1 MSSSR
6 QTNNFQD
13 ASAQQMRGAHAAPKR
28 KGKRPAVIALSV
40 LLVVLIAVG
49 VGGFAYVAWQQG
61 EMDRA
66 AQQQANTPEPATPEQ
81 VQPAQP
87 EDSRVQ
93 NPINFAELK
102 EQNPEVYAWIYV
114 PGTDVNL
121 PVVQSTTDDNFYL
134 NHNIDGDYAVEGAI
148 YSQSMNAA
156 DFSDP
161 VTVLYGHNLVNGS
174 MFSTLHYFENED
186 FFAQHDTMY
195 IYTIGHMLTYKVV
208 SAYQYDDR
216 HILNSFDFSDPSVVR
231 TYFDHVMA
239 PNSLVEN
246 VRQGVTLQTT
256 DKIVQLSTCTDTVNH
271 TDTRY
276 LVTGVLTDDQPTY

>member
-195 IYTIGHMLTYKVV
+195 IYTIGHILTYKVV
-208 SAYQYDDR
+208 SAYQYDNR
-216 HILNSFDFSDPSVVR
+216 HILNSFDFSDPSMVR
-231 TYFDHVMA
+231 TYFDYVMA

-246 VRQGVTLQTT
+246 VRQGVTLQIT

>member
-195 IYTIGHMLTYKVV
+195 IYSIGHILTYKVV

-231 TYFDHVMA
+231 TYFDYVMA

>member
-195 IYTIGHMLTYKVV
+195 IYTIGHILTYKVV

-231 TYFDHVMA
+231 TYFDYVMA

>member
-6 QTNNFQD
+6 QTNTPQD

-28 KGKRPAVIALSV
+28 KGKRPAIIALSV
-40 LLVVLIAVG
+40 LLVALIGVG

-61 EMDRA
+61 EMGRA

-195 IYTIGHMLTYKVV
+195 IYTLGHILTYKVV

-231 TYFDHVMA
+231 TYFDYVMA

>member
-81 VQPAQP
+81 VRPAQP

-102 EQNPEVYAWIYV
+102 ERNPEAYAWIYV

-134 NHNIDGDYAVEGAI
+134 NHNIDGNYAAEGAI
-148 YSQSMNAA
+148 YSQSMNEA

-195 IYTIGHMLTYKVV
+195 IYTIGHILTY
-208 SAYQYDDR
+208 
-216 HILNSFDFSDPSVVR
+216 
-231 TYFDHVMA
+231 
-239 PNSLVEN
+239 
-246 VRQGVTLQTT
+246 
-256 DKIVQLSTCTDTVNH
+256 
-271 TDTRY
+271 
-276 LVTGVLTDDQPTY
+276 

>member
-1 MSSSR
+1 
-6 QTNNFQD
+6 
-13 ASAQQMRGAHAAPKR
+13 MRGAHAAPKR

-66 AQQQANTPEPATPEQ
+66 AQQQASTPEPATPEQ

-87 EDSRVQ
+87 EDDRVQ

-195 IYTIGHMLTYKVV
+195 IYTIGHILTYKVV

-231 TYFDHVMA
+231 TYFDYVMA

>member
-6 QTNNFQD
+6 QTNNSQD

-156 DFSDP
+156 DFFDP

-195 IYTIGHMLTYKVV
+195 IYTLGHILTYKVV

-231 TYFDHVMA
+231 TYFDYVMA

>member
-6 QTNNFQD
+6 QTNTSQD

-28 KGKRPAVIALSV
+28 KGKKPAIIALTV
-40 LLVVLIAVG
+40 LLVVLVAVG

-87 EDSRVQ
+87 EHDRVQ

-102 EQNPEVYAWIYV
+102 EQNPEVYAWIYI

-134 NHNIDGDYAVEGAI
+134 NHNVDGDYAVEGAI

-195 IYTIGHMLTYKVV
+195 IYTIGHILTYKVV

-231 TYFDHVMA
+231 TYFDYVMA

-246 VRQGVTLQTT
+246 IRQGVTLQTT

>member
-6 QTNNFQD
+6 QTNNSQD

-195 IYTIGHMLTYKVV
+195 IYTLGHILTYKVV

-231 TYFDHVMA
+231 TYFDYVMA

-246 VRQGVTLQTT
+246 VRQGVTLQTN

>member
-1 MSSSR
+1 MSCSR
-6 QTNNFQD
+6 QTNTPQD

-28 KGKRPAVIALSV
+28 KGKRPAIIALSV
-40 LLVVLIAVG
+40 LLVALIAVG

-66 AQQQANTPEPATPEQ
+66 AQQQVSTPEPATPEQ
-81 VQPAQP
+81 VQPAQA
-87 EDSRVQ
+87 EASRVQ

-174 MFSTLHYFENED
+174 MFSTLHYFENEV

-195 IYTIGHMLTYKVV
+195 IYTIGHILTYKVV

-216 HILNSFDFSDPSVVR
+216 HILNSFAFSDPSVIR
-231 TYFDHVMA
+231 TYFDYVMA

-256 DKIVQLSTCTDTVNH
+256 DTIVQLSTCTDTVNH

>member
-28 KGKRPAVIALSV
+28 KGKRPAVITLSV

-195 IYTIGHMLTYKVV
+195 IYTLGHILTYKVV

-231 TYFDHVMA
+231 TYFDYVMA

>member
-6 QTNNFQD
+6 QTNTSQD
-13 ASAQQMRGAHAAPKR
+13 ASAPQVRGAHAAPKR
-28 KGKRPAVIALSV
+28 KGKRPAIIALSA
-40 LLVVLIAVG
+40 LLVALIAVG

-87 EDSRVQ
+87 EDGRVQ

-195 IYTIGHMLTYKVV
+195 IYTIGHILTYKVV

-231 TYFDHVMA
+231 TYFDYVMA

>member
-28 KGKRPAVIALSV
+28 KGKRPAVIALLV

-61 EMDRA
+61 EMDRV

-195 IYTIGHMLTYKVV
+195 IYTIGHILTYKVV

-231 TYFDHVMA
+231 TYFDYVMA

>member
-1 MSSSR
+1 MSCSR
-6 QTNNFQD
+6 QTNTPQD

-195 IYTIGHMLTYKVV
+195 IYTLGHILTYKVV

-231 TYFDHVMA
+231 TYFDYVMA

>member
-40 LLVVLIAVG
+40 LRVVLIAVG

-121 PVVQSTTDDNFYL
+121 PVVQSTADDNFYL

-195 IYTIGHMLTYKVV
+195 IYTIGHILTYKVV

-231 TYFDHVMA
+231 TYFDYVMA

>member
-6 QTNNFQD
+6 QTNNSQD

-49 VGGFAYVAWQQG
+49 VGGFAYVGWQQG

-195 IYTIGHMLTYKVV
+195 IYTLGHILTYKVV

-231 TYFDHVMA
+231 TYFDYVMA

>member
-6 QTNNFQD
+6 QTNNSQD

-28 KGKRPAVIALSV
+28 KGKRPAVITLSV

-66 AQQQANTPEPATPEQ
+66 AQQQVNTPEPATPEQ

-195 IYTIGHMLTYKVV
+195 IYTLGHILTYKVV

-231 TYFDHVMA
+231 TYFDYVMA

>member
-121 PVVQSTTDDNFYL
+121 PVVQSTADDNFYL

-195 IYTIGHMLTYKVV
+195 IYTIGHILTYKVV

-231 TYFDHVMA
+231 TYFDYVMA

>member
-6 QTNNFQD
+6 QTNNSQD

-28 KGKRPAVIALSV
+28 KGKRPAIIALSV
-40 LLVVLIAVG
+40 LLVALIAVG
-49 VGGFAYVAWQQG
+49 VGGFAYVAWQQS

-195 IYTIGHMLTYKVV
+195 IYTLGHILTYKVV

-231 TYFDHVMA
+231 TYFDYVMA

>member
-66 AQQQANTPEPATPEQ
+66 AQQQASTPEPATPEQ
-81 VQPAQP
+81 VQPTQP
-87 EDSRVQ
+87 EDDRVQ

-134 NHNIDGDYAVEGAI
+134 NPNIDGDYAVEGAI

-195 IYTIGHMLTYKVV
+195 IYTIGHILTYKVV
-208 SAYQYDDR
+208 SSYQYDDR

-231 TYFDHVMA
+231 TYFDYVMA

>member
-6 QTNNFQD
+6 QTNNSQD

-195 IYTIGHMLTYKVV
+195 IYTLGHILTYKVV

-231 TYFDHVMA
+231 TYFDYVMA

>member
-6 QTNNFQD
+6 QTNNSQD

-28 KGKRPAVIALSV
+28 KGKRPAVITLSV

-195 IYTIGHMLTYKVV
+195 IYTLGHILTYKVV

-231 TYFDHVMA
+231 TYFDYVMA

-246 VRQGVTLQTT
+246 VRQGVTLQIT

>member
-6 QTNNFQD
+6 QTNNSQD

-28 KGKRPAVIALSV
+28 KGKRPAVITLSV

-195 IYTIGHMLTYKVV
+195 IYTLGHILTYKVV

-231 TYFDHVMA
+231 TYFDYVMA

>member
-49 VGGFAYVAWQQG
+49 VGGFANVAWQQG

-195 IYTIGHMLTYKVV
+195 IYTIGHILTYKVV

-231 TYFDHVMA
+231 TYFDYVMA

>member
-6 QTNNFQD
+6 QTNNSQD

-161 VTVLYGHNLVNGS
+161 VTVLYGHNLMNGS

-195 IYTIGHMLTYKVV
+195 IYTLGHILTYKVV

-231 TYFDHVMA
+231 TYFDYVMA

>member
-134 NHNIDGDYAVEGAI
+134 NHNIDGDYAAEGAI

-195 IYTIGHMLTYKVV
+195 IYTIGHILTYKVV

-231 TYFDHVMA
+231 TYFDYVMA

>member
-81 VQPAQP
+81 VRPAQP

-102 EQNPEVYAWIYV
+102 ERNPEAYAWIYV

-134 NHNIDGDYAVEGAI
+134 NHNIDGDYAAEGAI

-195 IYTIGHMLTYKVV
+195 IYTIGHILTYKVV

-231 TYFDHVMA
+231 TYFDYVMA

>member
-1 MSSSR
+1 MSSIR
-6 QTNNFQD
+6 QTNDFQD

-49 VGGFAYVAWQQG
+49 VGGFAYVAWQQD

-66 AQQQANTPEPATPEQ
+66 AQQQASTPEPATPEQ

-102 EQNPEVYAWIYV
+102 EQNSEVYAWIYV

-195 IYTIGHMLTYKVV
+195 IYTIGHILTYEVV

-231 TYFDHVMA
+231 TYFDYVMA

>member
-6 QTNNFQD
+6 QTNTPQD

-28 KGKRPAVIALSV
+28 KGKRPAIIALSV

-195 IYTIGHMLTYKVV
+195 IYTIGHILTYKVV

-231 TYFDHVMA
+231 TYFDYVMA

>member
-1 MSSSR
+1 M
-6 QTNNFQD
+6 
-13 ASAQQMRGAHAAPKR
+13 
-28 KGKRPAVIALSV
+28 
-40 LLVVLIAVG
+40 VLIAVG

-195 IYTIGHMLTYKVV
+195 IYTIGHILTYKVV

-231 TYFDHVMA
+231 TYFDYVMA

>member
-195 IYTIGHMLTYKVV
+195 IYTIGHILTYKVV
-208 SAYQYDDR
+208 SSYQYDDR

-231 TYFDHVMA
+231 TYFDYVMA

>member
-6 QTNNFQD
+6 QTNNSQD

-114 PGTDVNL
+114 PGTDVSL

-195 IYTIGHMLTYKVV
+195 IYTLGHILTYKVV

-231 TYFDHVMA
+231 TYFDYVMA

>member
-6 QTNNFQD
+6 QTNTPQD
-13 ASAQQMRGAHAAPKR
+13 ASAQRMRGAHAAPKR
-28 KGKRPAVIALSV
+28 KGKRPAIIALSV

-186 FFAQHDTMY
+186 FFAQHDTIY
-195 IYTIGHMLTYKVV
+195 IYTIGHILTYKVV

-231 TYFDHVMA
+231 TYFDYVMA

-246 VRQGVTLQTT
+246 VRQGITLQTT

>member
-195 IYTIGHMLTYKVV
+195 IYTIGHILTYKVV

-216 HILNSFDFSDPSVVR
+216 HILNSFDFSDPSMVR
-231 TYFDHVMA
+231 TYFDYVMA

>member
-6 QTNNFQD
+6 QTNNSQD

-93 NPINFAELK
+93 NPINFAELR

-195 IYTIGHMLTYKVV
+195 IYTLGHILTYKVV

-231 TYFDHVMA
+231 TYFDYVMA

-256 DKIVQLSTCTDTVNH
+256 DKIVQLSTCTDTMNH
-271 TDTRY
+271 TNTRY